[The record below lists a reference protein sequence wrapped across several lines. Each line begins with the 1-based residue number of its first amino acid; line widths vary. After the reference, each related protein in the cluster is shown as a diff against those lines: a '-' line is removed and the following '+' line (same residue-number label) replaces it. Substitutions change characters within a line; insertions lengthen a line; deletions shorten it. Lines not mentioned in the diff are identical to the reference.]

1 MKRVINMDK
10 ITKRK
15 IVLIVILLVLF
26 FILTGL
32 VVTRKMDVLDKSL
45 FDLLIKL
52 KCKPLTN
59 ILYAITEIGSTIGV
73 IIVLIILLIPF
84 IKTKKL
90 PDFKYVLI
98 NTIIGVLLMKGI
110 KEIVRRVRPS
120 WKWIKEG
127 GYSYPSGHTI
137 SAILLYGTLL
147 LIVRKN
153 VQGKLRKPLIA
164 FLSIMIILIPISRI
178 YFGVHYLTDV
188 LAGVILGFIIL
199 TITSMIMDKEHYIH
213 DKNKN
218 RKTI

>member
-1 MKRVINMDK
+1 MDK

-32 VVTRKMDVLDKSL
+32 VVTGKMDVLDKSL
-45 FDLLIKL
+45 FELLIKL

-59 ILYAITEIGSTIGV
+59 ILYVITEIGSTIGV
-73 IIVLIILLIPF
+73 IIVLITSLISF

-90 PDFKYVLI
+90 SDFKYVLM

-137 SAILLYGTLL
+137 SAVLLYGTLL
-147 LIVRKN
+147 LIVSKN

-164 FLSIMIILIPISRI
+164 FLNIMMILIPISRI

-188 LAGVILGFIIL
+188 LASVILGFIIL
-199 TITSMIMDKEHYIH
+199 IITSIIMDKEYYIR

>member
-1 MKRVINMDK
+1 MDK

-15 IVLIVILLVLF
+15 IVLILILLVLF

-32 VVTRKMDVLDKSL
+32 VVTGKMDVLDKSL
-45 FDLLIKL
+45 FELLIKL

-59 ILYAITEIGSTIGV
+59 ILYVITEIGSTIGV
-73 IIVLIILLIPF
+73 IIVLITSLISF

-90 PDFKYVLI
+90 SDFKYVLM

-137 SAILLYGTLL
+137 SAVLLYGTLL
-147 LIVRKN
+147 LIVSKN

-164 FLSIMIILIPISRI
+164 FLSIMMILIPISRI

-188 LAGVILGFIIL
+188 LASVILGFIIL
-199 TITSMIMDKEHYIH
+199 IITSIIMDKEYYIR